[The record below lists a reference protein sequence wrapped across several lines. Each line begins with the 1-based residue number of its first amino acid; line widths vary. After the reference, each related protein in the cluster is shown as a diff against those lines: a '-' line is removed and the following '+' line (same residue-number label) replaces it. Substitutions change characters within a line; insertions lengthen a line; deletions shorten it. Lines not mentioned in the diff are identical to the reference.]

1 MKCKSTKQANKT
13 KKNKALLVGLGYRY
27 AGLISARQALKA
39 GEHKMIKGDQGMIN
53 INITVTNNNPNTI
66 ANRLAEK
73 LGRKPTDAELRDE
86 VKRILK
92 EARI

>member
-39 GEHKMIKGDQGMIN
+39 GEHKMIKGD
-53 INITVTNNNPNTI
+53 
-66 ANRLAEK
+66 
-73 LGRKPTDAELRDE
+73 
-86 VKRILK
+86 
-92 EARI
+92 